1 MQTLAL
7 KTLALPV
14 FSLALIATWLAFVVQ
29 RQQTRAALSKLDD
42 THLADIGLNYKQAN
56 KEFRKPFFV

>member
-1 MQTLAL
+1 MQTLAI

-14 FSLALIATWLAFVVQ
+14 ISLAAIATWLAFMVE
-29 RQQTRAALSKLDD
+29 RSNTRAALAKLDD
-42 THLADIGLNYKQAN
+42 AHLADIGLNYKQAS

>member
-1 MQTLAL
+1 MQTLVI

-14 FSLALIATWLAFVVQ
+14 FSLAAVATWLAFVVE
-29 RQQTRAALSKLDD
+29 RSQTRAALAKLDD
-42 THLADIGLNYKQAN
+42 AHLADIGLNYKQAN

>member
-14 FSLALIATWLAFVVQ
+14 ISMAAIATWLAFVVQ
-29 RQQTRAALSKLDD
+29 RANTRAALAKLDD